1 MKKFHLLLLS
11 ALSGI
16 LFTLGW
22 PVNGFPGF
30 LFVAFVPLLY
40 IEDYIS
46 KNKND
51 FNKFSVLFYV
61 YPAFFIWN
69 ILTTYWIVYSTG
81 FGMIMAV
88 ALNSLFMA
96 ICFNFYHI
104 TKRVLYSDKQ
114 AYFILI
120 FYWICFEYLHL
131 DWDLSW
137 TWLHLGNGF
146 ASYHKWIQWYEFT
159 GAFGGTLW
167 VILVNIFVYKL
178 LIKLKTLSS
187 KKSLIIS
194 SSLIASLILVPIII
208 SCIIYYSYDE
218 KKQAVEVVVI
228 QPNIDP
234 YNEQYDLL
242 PEVAIHRILDL
253 ARKEVDSLT
262 DFVIAP
268 ESSIQPNYNIGER
281 IWEREIQ
288 YFRSIDSLEVFV
300 NKFPGLTFVIGASTR
315 KIFKEDEKISSSAR
329 KFIDSEKYYDA
340 FNTAVFIES
349 SKPLELYHK
358 SKLTPG
364 VEKMPFPKLL
374 KPLESFAIDLGGTIG
389 SLGIDAEP
397 KVYNTLNDSIKIA
410 AIICYESVYGEF
422 VTEFVKNGA
431 NIIFVI
437 TNDGWWGNTPGYKQ
451 HLSFSVL
458 RAIETRRSIARSANT
473 GISAFIDQRGD
484 VLQETKY
491 WVKDVIKSEL
501 NLNSKKTV
509 YVNYGDYIGRICSLI
524 SILFILITIS
534 MGLVKRKQILLKND

>member
-11 ALSGI
+11 VFSGL
-16 LFTLGW
+16 LFALGW

-30 LFVAFVPLLY
+30 LFMAFVPLLF

-46 KNKND
+46 KNKNN
-51 FNKFSVLFYV
+51 FSKFSVFFYV

-69 ILTTYWIVYSTG
+69 LLTTYWIVYSTG
-81 FGMIMAV
+81 VGMILAV
-88 ALNSLFMA
+88 AANSFFMA
-96 ICFNFYHI
+96 ICFYFYHF
-104 TKRVLYSDKQ
+104 TKRVLYTDKQ
-114 AYFILI
+114 AYFVLI

-167 VILVNIFVYKL
+167 VIIVNIFIYML
-178 LIKLKTLSS
+178 LLKLKALST

-194 SSLIASLILVPIII
+194 SSIVVLLILVPIII
-208 SCIIYYSYDE
+208 SFIIYHSYDE
-218 KKQAVEVVVI
+218 KNRTVEVVAI

-234 YNEQYDLL
+234 YNEQFDFL
-242 PEVAIHRILDL
+242 PEDAIHRILNL

-281 IWEREIQ
+281 IWESEIQ

-300 NKFPGLTFVIGASTR
+300 NKYPDLTFVIGASTR

-389 SLGIDAEP
+389 SLGIDTEP
-397 KVYNTLNDSIKIA
+397 KVYNSLKDSVKIA

-437 TNDGWWGNTPGYKQ
+437 TNDAWWGNTPGHKQ

-473 GISAFIDQRGD
+473 GISAFINQRGD

-491 WVKDVIKSEL
+491 SVGDVIKHEL
-501 NLNSKKTV
+501 YLNSKKTV
-509 YVNYGDYIGRICSLI
+509 YVNYGDYIGRICGLI
-524 SILFILITIS
+524 SILFLLITIS
-534 MGLVKRKQILLKND
+534 MGLVKRKQILMKN

>member
-11 ALSGI
+11 VFSGL
-16 LFTLGW
+16 LFALGW

-30 LFVAFVPLLY
+30 LFMAFVPLLF

-46 KNKND
+46 KNKNN
-51 FNKFSVLFYV
+51 FSKFSVFFYV

-69 ILTTYWIVYSTG
+69 LLTTYWIVYSTG
-81 FGMIMAV
+81 VGMILAV
-88 ALNSLFMA
+88 AANSFFMA
-96 ICFNFYHI
+96 ICFYFYHF
-104 TKRVLYSDKQ
+104 TKRVLYTDKQ
-114 AYFILI
+114 AYFVLI

-167 VILVNIFVYKL
+167 VIIVNIFIYML
-178 LIKLKTLSS
+178 LLKLKALST

-194 SSLIASLILVPIII
+194 SSIVVLLILVPIII
-208 SCIIYYSYDE
+208 SFIIYHSYDE
-218 KKQAVEVVVI
+218 KNQTVEVVAI

-234 YNEQYDLL
+234 YNEQFDFL
-242 PEVAIHRILDL
+242 PEDAIHRILNL

-281 IWEREIQ
+281 IWESEIQ

-300 NKFPGLTFVIGASTR
+300 NKYPDLTFVIGASTR

-389 SLGIDAEP
+389 SLGIDTEP
-397 KVYNTLNDSIKIA
+397 KVYNSLKDSVKIA

-437 TNDGWWGNTPGYKQ
+437 TNDAWWGNTPGHKQ

-473 GISAFIDQRGD
+473 GISAFINQRGD

-491 WVKDVIKSEL
+491 GVGDVIKREL
-501 NLNSKKTV
+501 YLNSKKTV
-509 YVNYGDYIGRICSLI
+509 YVNYGDYIGRICGLI
-524 SILFILITIS
+524 SILFLLITIS
-534 MGLVKRKQILLKND
+534 MGLVKRKQILMKN

>member
-11 ALSGI
+11 VFSGL
-16 LFTLGW
+16 LFALGW

-30 LFVAFVPLLY
+30 LFMAFVPLLF

-46 KNKND
+46 KNKNN
-51 FNKFSVLFYV
+51 FSKFSVFFYV

-69 ILTTYWIVYSTG
+69 LLTTYWIVYSTG
-81 FGMIMAV
+81 VGMILAV
-88 ALNSLFMA
+88 AANSFFMA
-96 ICFNFYHI
+96 ICFYFYHF
-104 TKRVLYSDKQ
+104 TKRVLYTDKQ
-114 AYFILI
+114 AYFVLI

-167 VILVNIFVYKL
+167 VIIVNIFIYML
-178 LIKLKTLSS
+178 LLKLKALST

-194 SSLIASLILVPIII
+194 SSIVVLLILVPIII
-208 SCIIYYSYDE
+208 SFIIYHSYDE
-218 KKQAVEVVVI
+218 KNQTVEVVAI

-234 YNEQYDLL
+234 YNEQFDFL
-242 PEVAIHRILDL
+242 PEDAIHRILNL

-281 IWEREIQ
+281 IWESEIQ

-300 NKFPGLTFVIGASTR
+300 NKYPDLTFVIGASTR

-389 SLGIDAEP
+389 SLGIDTEP
-397 KVYNTLNDSIKIA
+397 KVYNSLKDSVKIA

-437 TNDGWWGNTPGYKQ
+437 TNDAWWGNTPGHKQ

-473 GISAFIDQRGD
+473 GISAFINQRGD

-491 WVKDVIKSEL
+491 SVGDVIKHEL
-501 NLNSKKTV
+501 YLNSKKTV
-509 YVNYGDYIGRICSLI
+509 YVNYGDYIGRICGLI
-524 SILFILITIS
+524 SILFLLITIS
-534 MGLVKRKQILLKND
+534 MGLVKRKQILMKN

>member
-11 ALSGI
+11 VFSGL
-16 LFTLGW
+16 LFALGW

-30 LFVAFVPLLY
+30 LFMAFVPLLF

-46 KNKND
+46 KNKNN
-51 FNKFSVLFYV
+51 FSKFSVFFYV

-69 ILTTYWIVYSTG
+69 LLTTYWIVYSTG
-81 FGMIMAV
+81 VGMILAV
-88 ALNSLFMA
+88 AANSFFMA
-96 ICFNFYHI
+96 ICFYFYHF
-104 TKRVLYSDKQ
+104 TKRVLYTDKQ
-114 AYFILI
+114 AYFVLI

-167 VILVNIFVYKL
+167 VIIVNIFIYML
-178 LIKLKTLSS
+178 LLKLKALST

-194 SSLIASLILVPIII
+194 SSIVVLLILVPIII
-208 SCIIYYSYDE
+208 SFIIYHSYDE
-218 KKQAVEVVVI
+218 KNQTVEVVAI

-234 YNEQYDLL
+234 YNEQFDFL
-242 PEVAIHRILDL
+242 PEDAIHRILNL

-281 IWEREIQ
+281 IWESEIQ

-300 NKFPGLTFVIGASTR
+300 NKYPDLTFVIGASTR

-389 SLGIDAEP
+389 SLGIDTEP
-397 KVYNTLNDSIKIA
+397 KVYNSLKDSVKIA

-422 VTEFVKNGA
+422 VTEFVKKGA

-437 TNDGWWGNTPGYKQ
+437 TNDAWWGNTPGHKQ

-473 GISAFIDQRGD
+473 GISAFINQRGD

-491 WVKDVIKSEL
+491 SVGDVIKHEL
-501 NLNSKKTV
+501 YLNSKKTV
-509 YVNYGDYIGRICSLI
+509 YVNYGDYIGRICGLI
-524 SILFILITIS
+524 SILFLLITIS
-534 MGLVKRKQILLKND
+534 MGLVKRKQILMKN

>member
-11 ALSGI
+11 VFSGL

-46 KNKND
+46 KNKNN
-51 FNKFSVLFYV
+51 FSKFSVFFYV

-69 ILTTYWIVYSTG
+69 LLTTYWIVYSTG
-81 FGMIMAV
+81 VGMILAV
-88 ALNSLFMA
+88 AANSFFMA
-96 ICFNFYHI
+96 ICFYFYHF
-104 TKRVLYSDKQ
+104 TKRVLYTDKQ
-114 AYFILI
+114 AYFVLI

-167 VILVNIFVYKL
+167 VIIVNIFIYML
-178 LIKLKTLSS
+178 LLKLKALST

-194 SSLIASLILVPIII
+194 SSIVVLLILVPIII
-208 SCIIYYSYDE
+208 SFIIYHSYDE
-218 KKQAVEVVVI
+218 KNQTVEVVAI

-234 YNEQYDLL
+234 YNEQFDFL
-242 PEVAIHRILDL
+242 PEDAIHRILNL

-281 IWEREIQ
+281 IWESEIQ

-300 NKFPGLTFVIGASTR
+300 NKYPDLTFVIGASTR

-389 SLGIDAEP
+389 SLGIDTEP
-397 KVYNTLNDSIKIA
+397 KVYNSLKDSVKIA

-422 VTEFVKNGA
+422 VTEFVKKGA

-437 TNDGWWGNTPGYKQ
+437 TNDAWWGNTPGHKQ

-473 GISAFIDQRGD
+473 GISAFINQRGD

-491 WVKDVIKSEL
+491 SVGDVIKHEL
-501 NLNSKKTV
+501 YLNSKKTV
-509 YVNYGDYIGRICSLI
+509 YVNYGDYIGRICGLI
-524 SILFILITIS
+524 SILFLLITIS
-534 MGLVKRKQILLKND
+534 MGLVKRKQILMKN

>member
-1 MKKFHLLLLS
+1 MKKIHLLLLS
-11 ALSGI
+11 ALSGV

-22 PVNGFPGF
+22 PVNGFPVF

-40 IEDYIS
+40 IEDYLS
-46 KNKND
+46 ENKNN
-51 FNKFSVLFYV
+51 FNKFSALFYV

-81 FGMIMAV
+81 IGMILAV
-88 ALNSLFMA
+88 AMNSLLMA
-96 ICFNFYHI
+96 ICFYFYHI

-114 AYFILI
+114 AYFVLI
-120 FYWICFEYLHL
+120 FFWICFEYLHL

-159 GAFGGTLW
+159 GVFGGTLW
-167 VILVNIFVYKL
+167 VILVNIFIYKF
-178 LIKLKTLSS
+178 LIKLETLSNIR
-187 KKSLIIS
+187 SLIIS
-194 SSLIASLILVPIII
+194 SSLVAALILVPIII
-208 SCIIYYSYDE
+208 SFVIYYSYDE
-218 KKQAVEVVVI
+218 KKQAVEIVVL

-242 PEVAIHRILDL
+242 PEVAIQKILDL
-253 ARKEVDSLT
+253 AREEVDSLT

-281 IWEREIQ
+281 IWESEIQ

-300 NKFPGLTFVIGASTR
+300 NKFPNLTFVIGASTR

-329 KFIDSEKYYDA
+329 KFIDSERYYDA

-389 SLGIDAEP
+389 SLGIDDEP
-397 KVYNTLNDSIKIA
+397 KVYNSLNDSIKIA

-422 VTEFVKNGA
+422 VSEFIKNGA

-437 TNDGWWGNTPGYKQ
+437 TNDGWWGNTPGHKQ

-473 GISAFIDQRGD
+473 GISAFINQRGD
-484 VLQETKY
+484 VLQATEY
-491 WVKDVIKSEL
+491 WVGDVIKREL

-524 SILFILITIS
+524 SILFLLITIS
-534 MGLVKRKQILLKND
+534 MGLVKRKQVLLKN

>member
-11 ALSGI
+11 VLSGL
-16 LFTLGW
+16 LFTIGW

-30 LFVAFVPLLY
+30 LFVAFVPLLF
-40 IEDYIS
+40 IEDYVS
-46 KNKND
+46 KNKNS
-51 FNKFSVLFYV
+51 FSKFSVFFYV

-69 ILTTYWIVYSTG
+69 LLTTYWIVYSTG
-81 FGMIMAV
+81 VGMILAV
-88 ALNSLFMA
+88 AANSFFMA
-96 ICFNFYHI
+96 ICFYFYHF
-104 TKRVLYSDKQ
+104 TKRVLYTDKQ
-114 AYFILI
+114 AYFVLI

-159 GAFGGTLW
+159 GAFGGTFW
-167 VILVNIFVYKL
+167 VIIVNIFIYKL
-178 LIKLKTLSS
+178 LLKLKALSD
-187 KKSLIIS
+187 KKSIIIS
-194 SSLIASLILVPIII
+194 SSIVVSLILVPLII
-208 SCIIYYSYDE
+208 SFIIYYTYDE
-218 KKQAVEVVVI
+218 NPKTVEVVAI

-234 YNEQYDLL
+234 YNEQYDIL
-242 PEVAIHRILDL
+242 PEEAIHRILNL
-253 ARKEVDSLT
+253 TREEVDSLT

-281 IWEREIQ
+281 IWESEIQ

-300 NKFPGLTFVIGASTR
+300 NNFPDLTFVIGASTR
-315 KIFKEDEKISSSAR
+315 KIYNENEKISSTAR

-340 FNTAVFIES
+340 YNTAVFIET

-389 SLGIDAEP
+389 SLGIDTEP
-397 KVYNTLNDSIKIA
+397 KVYNSLNDSIKIA

-437 TNDGWWGNTPGYKQ
+437 TNDGWWGNTPGHKQ

-458 RAIETRRSIARSANT
+458 RAVETRRSIARSANT
-473 GISAFIDQRGD
+473 GISAFINQRGD
-484 VLQETKY
+484 VLEETKY
-491 WVKDVIKSEL
+491 WVGDVIKHEL
-501 NLNSKKTV
+501 SLNSKKTV
-509 YVNYGDYIGRICSLI
+509 YVNYGDYIGRICGLLSALFLLI
-524 SILFILITIS
+524 SIS
-534 MGLVKRKQILLKND
+534 MSFVKRKNI

>member
-11 ALSGI
+11 ALSGL
-16 LFTLGW
+16 LFTIGW

-30 LFVAFVPLLY
+30 LFVAFVPLLF
-40 IEDYIS
+40 IEDYVS
-46 KNKND
+46 KNKNS
-51 FNKFSVLFYV
+51 FSKFSVFFYV

-69 ILTTYWIVYSTG
+69 LLTTYWIFYSTG
-81 FGMIMAV
+81 VGMILAV
-88 ALNSLFMA
+88 AANSFFMA
-96 ICFNFYHI
+96 ICFYFYHF
-104 TKRVLYSDKQ
+104 TKRVLYTDKQ
-114 AYFILI
+114 AYFVLI

-159 GAFGGTLW
+159 GAFGGTFW
-167 VILVNIFVYKL
+167 VIIVNIFIYKL
-178 LIKLKTLSS
+178 LLKLKTLSD

-194 SSLIASLILVPIII
+194 SSIVVSLILVPLII
-208 SCIIYYSYDE
+208 SFIIYYTYDE
-218 KKQAVEVVVI
+218 KLQTVEVVAI
-228 QPNIDP
+228 QPNTDP
-234 YNEQYDLL
+234 YNEQYDIL
-242 PEVAIHRILDL
+242 PEEAIHRILNL
-253 ARKEVDSLT
+253 AREEVDSLT

-268 ESSIQPNYNIGER
+268 ESSIQPNYNMGER
-281 IWEREIQ
+281 IWESEIQ
-288 YFRSIDSLEVFV
+288 YFRSIDSIEVFV
-300 NKFPGLTFVIGASTR
+300 NNFPDLTFVIGASTR
-315 KIFKEDEKISSSAR
+315 KIYKEDEKISSTAR
-329 KFIDSEKYYDA
+329 KFIDSEKHYDA
-340 FNTAVFIES
+340 YNTAVFIET

-389 SLGIDAEP
+389 SLGIDTEP
-397 KVYNTLNDSIKIA
+397 KVYNSLNDSIKIA

-437 TNDGWWGNTPGYKQ
+437 TNDGWWGNTPGHKQ

-473 GISAFIDQRGD
+473 GISAFINQRGD
-484 VLQETKY
+484 ILQETKY
-491 WVKDVIKSEL
+491 WVGDVIKHEL
-501 NLNSKKTV
+501 SLNSKKTV
-509 YVNYGDYIGRICSLI
+509 YVNYGDYIGRICGLLSALFLLI
-524 SILFILITIS
+524 SIS
-534 MGLVKRKQILLKND
+534 MSFVKRKQI

>member
-11 ALSGI
+11 GLSGI

-30 LFVAFVPLLY
+30 LFVAFVPLLF

-46 KNKND
+46 RNKNN

-69 ILTTYWIVYSTG
+69 LLTTYWIVYSTG
-81 FGMIMAV
+81 VGMILAV
-88 ALNSLFMA
+88 AANSLFMA
-96 ICFNFYHI
+96 ICFNLYHI
-104 TKRVLYSDKQ
+104 TKRVLYSEKQ
-114 AYFILI
+114 AYFVLI
-120 FYWICFEYLHL
+120 FFWICFEYLHL

-146 ASYHKWIQWYEFT
+146 ACYHKWIQWYEFT

-178 LIKLKTLSS
+178 LIKLKTISN
-187 KKSLIIS
+187 KRSLIIS
-194 SSLIASLILVPIII
+194 SSLITSLIIVPIII
-208 SCIIYYSYDE
+208 SYIIYFSYNE
-218 KKQAVEVVVI
+218 NNKTVEVVAI

-234 YNEQYDLL
+234 YNEQYDIL
-242 PEVAIHRILDL
+242 PEVAIQKILKL
-253 ARKEVDSLT
+253 AREKVDDST

-268 ESSIQPNYNIGER
+268 ESSVQPNYNIGER
-281 IWEREIQ
+281 IWESEIQ
-288 YFRSIDSLEVFV
+288 NFRSIDSLEVFV
-300 NKFPGLTFVIGASTR
+300 NKYPELTFVIGASTR
-315 KIFKEDEKISSSAR
+315 KIFDEDEKISSSAR
-329 KFIDSEKYYDA
+329 KFTDTERYYDA
-340 FNTAVFIES
+340 FNTAVFIEN

-389 SLGIDAEP
+389 SLGIDTEP
-397 KVYNTLNDSIKIA
+397 KVYNSLNDSTKIA

-437 TNDGWWGNTPGYKQ
+437 TNDGWWGNTPGHKQ

-473 GISAFIDQRGD
+473 GISAFINQRGD
-484 VLQETKY
+484 VLEETKY
-491 WVKDVIKSEL
+491 WVSDVIKRKL
-501 NLNSKKTV
+501 NLNSNKTV
-509 YVNYGDYIGRICSLI
+509 YVNYGDYIGRICSLL
-524 SILFILITIS
+524 SILFLLITIS
-534 MGLVKRKQILLKND
+534 MGLVKRKQIY

>member
-11 ALSGI
+11 VFSGL

-46 KNKND
+46 KNKNN
-51 FNKFSVLFYV
+51 FSKFSVFFYV

-69 ILTTYWIVYSTG
+69 LLTTYWIVYSTG
-81 FGMIMAV
+81 VGMILAV
-88 ALNSLFMA
+88 AANSFFMA
-96 ICFNFYHI
+96 ICFYFYHF
-104 TKRVLYSDKQ
+104 TKRVLYTDKQ
-114 AYFILI
+114 AYFVLI

-167 VILVNIFVYKL
+167 VILVNIFIYIL
-178 LIKLKTLSS
+178 LLNLKALST

-194 SSLIASLILVPIII
+194 SSIVVLLILVPIII
-208 SCIIYYSYDE
+208 SFIIYHSYDE
-218 KKQAVEVVVI
+218 KNQTVEVVAI

-234 YNEQYDLL
+234 YNEQFDFL
-242 PEVAIHRILDL
+242 PEDAIHRILNL

-281 IWEREIQ
+281 IWESEIQ

-300 NKFPGLTFVIGASTR
+300 NKYPDLTFVIGASTR

-389 SLGIDAEP
+389 SLGIDTEP
-397 KVYNTLNDSIKIA
+397 KVYNSLKDSVKIA

-437 TNDGWWGNTPGYKQ
+437 TNDAWWGNTPGHKQ

-473 GISAFIDQRGD
+473 GISAFINQRGD

-491 WVKDVIKSEL
+491 GVGDVIKREL
-501 NLNSKKTV
+501 YLNSKKTV
-509 YVNYGDYIGRICSLI
+509 YVNYGDYIGRICGLI
-524 SILFILITIS
+524 SILFLLITIS
-534 MGLVKRKQILLKND
+534 MGLVKRKQILMKN

>member
-11 ALSGI
+11 VFSGL

-30 LFVAFVPLLY
+30 LFMAFVPLLF

-46 KNKND
+46 KNKNN
-51 FNKFSVLFYV
+51 FSKFSVFFYV

-69 ILTTYWIVYSTG
+69 LLTTYWIVYSTG
-81 FGMIMAV
+81 VGMILAV
-88 ALNSLFMA
+88 AANSFFMA
-96 ICFNFYHI
+96 ICFYFYHF
-104 TKRVLYSDKQ
+104 TKRVLYTDKQ
-114 AYFILI
+114 AYFVLI

-167 VILVNIFVYKL
+167 VIIVNIFIYML
-178 LIKLKTLSS
+178 LLKLKALST

-194 SSLIASLILVPIII
+194 SSIVVLLILVPIII
-208 SCIIYYSYDE
+208 SFIIYHSYDE
-218 KKQAVEVVVI
+218 KNRTVEVVAI

-234 YNEQYDLL
+234 YNEQFDFL
-242 PEVAIHRILDL
+242 PEDAIHRILNL
-253 ARKEVDSLT
+253 AREEVDSLT

-281 IWEREIQ
+281 IWESDIQ
-288 YFRSIDSLEVFV
+288 YFRSIDSLDVFV
-300 NKFPGLTFVIGASTR
+300 NNYPDLTFVIGASTR

-389 SLGIDAEP
+389 SLGIDTEP
-397 KVYNTLNDSIKIA
+397 KVYNSLKDSVKIA

-437 TNDGWWGNTPGYKQ
+437 TNDAWWGNTPGHKQ

-473 GISAFIDQRGD
+473 GISAFINQRGD

-491 WVKDVIKSEL
+491 GVGDVIKREL
-501 NLNSKKTV
+501 YLNSKKTV
-509 YVNYGDYIGRICSLI
+509 YVNYGDYIGRICGLI
-524 SILFILITIS
+524 SILFLLITIS
-534 MGLVKRKQILLKND
+534 MGLVKRKQILMKN

>member
-11 ALSGI
+11 VFSGL

-30 LFVAFVPLLY
+30 LFMAFVPLLF

-46 KNKND
+46 KNKNN
-51 FNKFSVLFYV
+51 FSKFSVFFYV

-69 ILTTYWIVYSTG
+69 LLTTYWIVYSTG
-81 FGMIMAV
+81 VGMILAV
-88 ALNSLFMA
+88 AANSFFMA
-96 ICFNFYHI
+96 ICFYFYHF
-104 TKRVLYSDKQ
+104 TKRVLYTDKQ
-114 AYFILI
+114 AYFVLI

-167 VILVNIFVYKL
+167 VIIVNIFIYML
-178 LIKLKTLSS
+178 LLKLKALST

-194 SSLIASLILVPIII
+194 SSIVVLLILVPIII
-208 SCIIYYSYDE
+208 SFIIYHSYDE
-218 KKQAVEVVVI
+218 KNQTVEVVAI

-234 YNEQYDLL
+234 YNEQFDFL
-242 PEVAIHRILDL
+242 PEDAIHRILNL

-281 IWEREIQ
+281 IWESEIQ

-300 NKFPGLTFVIGASTR
+300 NKYPDLTFVIGASTR

-389 SLGIDAEP
+389 SLGIDTEP
-397 KVYNTLNDSIKIA
+397 KVYNSLKDSVKIA

-422 VTEFVKNGA
+422 VTEFVKKGA

-437 TNDGWWGNTPGYKQ
+437 TNDAWWGNTPGHKQ

-473 GISAFIDQRGD
+473 GISAFINQRGD

-491 WVKDVIKSEL
+491 GVGDVIKREL
-501 NLNSKKTV
+501 YLNSKKTV
-509 YVNYGDYIGRICSLI
+509 YVNYGDYIGRICGLI
-524 SILFILITIS
+524 SILFLLITIS
-534 MGLVKRKQILLKND
+534 MGLVKRKQILMKN

>member
-1 MKKFHLLLLS
+1 
-11 ALSGI
+11 
-16 LFTLGW
+16 
-22 PVNGFPGF
+22 
-30 LFVAFVPLLY
+30 
-40 IEDYIS
+40 
-46 KNKND
+46 
-51 FNKFSVLFYV
+51 
-61 YPAFFIWN
+61 
-69 ILTTYWIVYSTG
+69 
-81 FGMIMAV
+81 MIMAV
-88 ALNSLFMA
+88 AFNSLFMA
-96 ICFNFYHI
+96 ICFNIYHI

-114 AYFILI
+114 AYYILI

-167 VILVNIFVYKL
+167 VILVNIFIYKL
-178 LIKLKTLSS
+178 LIKLKTLPS
-187 KKSLIIS
+187 KRSLIIS
-194 SSLIASLILVPIII
+194 SSLVAALILVPIII
-208 SCIIYYSYDE
+208 SFIIYYSYDE
-218 KKQAVEVVVI
+218 KKQAVEIVVI
-228 QPNIDP
+228 QPNVDP

-242 PEVAIHRILDL
+242 PEVAIHKILNL
-253 ARKEVDSLT
+253 AREIVDSST

-268 ESSIQPNYNIGER
+268 ESSIQPNFNIGER
-281 IWEREIQ
+281 IWESEIQ
-288 YFRSIDSLEVFV
+288 DFRSIDSLEVFV
-300 NKFPGLTFVIGASTR
+300 NKFPGLTFIIGASTR
-315 KIFKEDEKISSSAR
+315 KIFKEDENISSSAR
-329 KFIDSEKYYDA
+329 KFIDSERYYDA

-422 VTEFVKNGA
+422 VSEFVKNGA

-437 TNDGWWGNTPGYKQ
+437 TNDGWWGNTSGYKQ
-451 HLSFSVL
+451 HFSFSVL

-473 GISAFIDQRGD
+473 GISAFINQRGD
-484 VLQETKY
+484 VLQKTEY
-491 WVKDVIKSEL
+491 WVKDVIKREL
-501 NLNSKKTV
+501 KLNSKKTV

-534 MGLVKRKQILLKND
+534 MGLVKRKQISVKN

>member
-16 LFTLGW
+16 LFSLGW

-30 LFVAFVPLLY
+30 LFLAFVPLFY
-40 IEDYIS
+40 IEDFIS

-51 FNKFSVLFYV
+51 FSKFSVLFYV

-88 ALNSLFMA
+88 AFNSLFMA
-96 ICFNFYHI
+96 ICFNVYHI

-159 GAFGGTLW
+159 GVFGGTLW

-178 LIKLKTLSS
+178 LRKLKALSD
-187 KKSLIIS
+187 KRSLIIS
-194 SSLIASLILVPIII
+194 SFLVAALILVPIII
-208 SCIIYYSYDE
+208 SFIIYYSYEE
-218 KKQAVEVVVI
+218 KKQAVEIVVI
-228 QPNIDP
+228 QPNVDP

-242 PEVAIHRILDL
+242 PEAAINMILDL
-253 ARKEVDSLT
+253 AREEVNSST

-268 ESSIQPNYNIGER
+268 ESSIQPNFNIGER
-281 IWEREIQ
+281 IWESEIR

-300 NKFPGLTFVIGASTR
+300 NKYPGLTFVIGASTR

-329 KFIDSEKYYDA
+329 KFIDTERYYDA

-349 SKPLELYHK
+349 PKQLELYHK

-422 VTEFVKNGA
+422 VSEFVKNGA

-451 HLSFSVL
+451 HFSFSVL

-473 GISAFIDQRGD
+473 GISAFINQRGD
-484 VLQETKY
+484 VLHETKY
-491 WVKDVIKSEL
+491 WVKDVIKREL

-534 MGLVKRKQILLKND
+534 MGLVKRKQISVKN

>member
-11 ALSGI
+11 VFSGL

-46 KNKND
+46 KNKNN
-51 FNKFSVLFYV
+51 FSKFSVFFYV

-69 ILTTYWIVYSTG
+69 LLTTYWIVYSTG
-81 FGMIMAV
+81 VGMILAV
-88 ALNSLFMA
+88 AANSFFMA
-96 ICFNFYHI
+96 ICFYFYHF
-104 TKRVLYSDKQ
+104 TKRVLYTDKQ
-114 AYFILI
+114 AYFVLI

-167 VILVNIFVYKL
+167 VILVNIFIYIL
-178 LIKLKTLSS
+178 LLNLKALST

-194 SSLIASLILVPIII
+194 SSIVVLLILVPIII
-208 SCIIYYSYDE
+208 SFIIYHSYDE
-218 KKQAVEVVVI
+218 KNQTVEVVAI

-234 YNEQYDLL
+234 YNEQFDFL
-242 PEVAIHRILDL
+242 PEDAIHRILNL

-281 IWEREIQ
+281 IWESEIQ

-300 NKFPGLTFVIGASTR
+300 NKYPDLTFVIGASTR

-389 SLGIDAEP
+389 SLGIDTEP
-397 KVYNTLNDSIKIA
+397 KVYNSLKDSVKIA

-437 TNDGWWGNTPGYKQ
+437 TNDAWWGNTPGHKQ

-473 GISAFIDQRGD
+473 GISAFINQRGD

-491 WVKDVIKSEL
+491 SVGDVIKHEL
-501 NLNSKKTV
+501 YLNSKKTV
-509 YVNYGDYIGRICSLI
+509 YVNYGDYIGRICGLI
-524 SILFILITIS
+524 SILFLLITIS
-534 MGLVKRKQILLKND
+534 MGLVKRKQILMKN

>member
-11 ALSGI
+11 VFSGL

-30 LFVAFVPLLY
+30 LFMAFVPLLF

-46 KNKND
+46 KNKNN
-51 FNKFSVLFYV
+51 FSKFSVFFYV

-69 ILTTYWIVYSTG
+69 LLTTYWIVYSTG
-81 FGMIMAV
+81 VGMILAV
-88 ALNSLFMA
+88 AANSFFMA
-96 ICFNFYHI
+96 ICFYFYHF
-104 TKRVLYSDKQ
+104 TKRVLYTDKQ
-114 AYFILI
+114 AYFVLI

-167 VILVNIFVYKL
+167 VIIVNIFIYML
-178 LIKLKTLSS
+178 LLKLKALST

-194 SSLIASLILVPIII
+194 SSIVVLLILVPIII
-208 SCIIYYSYDE
+208 SFIIYHSYDE
-218 KKQAVEVVVI
+218 KNRTVEVVAI

-234 YNEQYDLL
+234 YNEQFDFL
-242 PEVAIHRILDL
+242 PEDAIHRILNL
-253 ARKEVDSLT
+253 AREEVDSLT

-281 IWEREIQ
+281 IWESDIQ
-288 YFRSIDSLEVFV
+288 YFRSIDSLDVFV
-300 NKFPGLTFVIGASTR
+300 NNYPDLTFVIGASTR

-389 SLGIDAEP
+389 SLGIDTEP
-397 KVYNTLNDSIKIA
+397 KVYNSLKDSVKIA

-422 VTEFVKNGA
+422 VTEFVKKGA

-437 TNDGWWGNTPGYKQ
+437 TNDAWWGNTPGHKQ

-473 GISAFIDQRGD
+473 GISAFINQRGD

-491 WVKDVIKSEL
+491 GVGDVIKREL
-501 NLNSKKTV
+501 YLNSKKTV
-509 YVNYGDYIGRICSLI
+509 YVNYGDYIGRICGLI
-524 SILFILITIS
+524 SILFLLITIS
-534 MGLVKRKQILLKND
+534 MGLVKRKQILMKN